1 MSEDGEPTSKQ
12 RALLDAAQRELS
24 SAAAAPFHRPELRDC
39 IENVRRNHEQI
50 IDNVNLDTVL
60 FARYGVSQE
69 EAARRVIETFQE
81 FIRENRELEIA
92 HLSKFVKP

>member
-1 MSEDGEPTSKQ
+1 M
-12 RALLDAAQRELS
+12 
-24 SAAAAPFHRPELRDC
+24 
-39 IENVRRNHEQI
+39 
-50 IDNVNLDTVL
+50 NLDTVL